1 MDMIGHRFGIIRGTA
16 QGGANVEEIRL
27 ARNVTWNWAGII
39 FSGLVSFV
47 TMPVM
52 IHRLGSFYYGI
63 WVLLN
68 TFVGYY
74 SLLDF
79 GISAGLRRFISRLN
93 GANDADVLR
102 QIVAAALH
110 LSVATAAVII
120 ATTALIAYFLPRLVT
135 LSADTAQLA
144 RLLFALIG
152 VSVAIMFPARTLA
165 ACLHGLQRFD
175 LSNLGSMVA
184 VVLRGGCIVG
194 ALYMGFGVIAV
205 ALITVAAAL
214 FCLVFYFAAVQWV
227 DRRLFARWAAFS
239 WGRMRELLVFSSFV
253 FLNMIG
259 DYFRFQL
266 DSIVIARYLSIALVT
281 PFSVAANL
289 MGHFMNVMYSISSP
303 LMVEQNRLD
312 GAQRHDE
319 SRNFFMRGTKLTATF
334 ALLGGVLLI
343 SNGKL
348 LLQVWLG
355 RDLLVA
361 YPVLVTLTVAYV
373 SDLGQGPSIN
383 LLRSRGRHRPLALW
397 TLAEGAAN
405 LALSI
410 YLSRRYGI
418 LGVALGTAV
427 PMLITKLVVQPWYV
441 LRIAEVRVTDY
452 VASITVPLFV
462 ASVCVAVSE
471 LIPAPSPNFLTL
483 CFSIAWQTGLFGLL
497 AYTFVLNADERSAV
511 KRFMRHL
518 RPVMASA

>member
-1 MDMIGHRFGIIRGTA
+1 MDMIGHRLGIIRGVA
-16 QGGANVEEIRL
+16 QNAANVEKVTL
-27 ARNVTWNWAGII
+27 ARSVTWNWAGII
-39 FSGLVSFV
+39 LSGLVSFI

-74 SLLDF
+74 GLLDF
-79 GISAGLRRFISRLN
+79 GISAGLRRFTSRLN

-110 LSVATAAVII
+110 LNIATAVVII
-120 ATTALIAYFLPRLVT
+120 AITALVAYFLPRLVT
-135 LSADTAQLA
+135 LPASSAQLA
-144 RLLFALIG
+144 QRVFLLIG
-152 VSVAIMFPARTLA
+152 LSVAIMFPARTLA

-194 ALYMGFGVIAV
+194 ALYMGFGVMAV
-205 ALITVAAAL
+205 AWITVAAAL
-214 FCLVFYFAAVQWV
+214 GCLVFYFAAVQWV
-227 DRRLFARWAAFS
+227 DRKLFARWAAFS
-239 WGRMRELLVFSSFV
+239 WGHMRELLVFSSFV

-266 DSIVIARYLSIALVT
+266 DSIVIARYLTVALVT

-289 MGHFMNVMYSISSP
+289 MGHFMNVLYAISTP
-303 LMVEQNRLD
+303 LMVEQSRLD

-319 SRNFFMRGTKLTATF
+319 SRTFFMRGTRLTATF

-343 SNGKL
+343 CNGRL

-355 RDLLVA
+355 RDLLIA

-373 SDLGQGPSIN
+373 IDLGQGPSIN
-383 LLRSRGRHRPLALW
+383 LLRSRGRHRPMAWW
-397 TLAEGAAN
+397 TLAEGIAN

-410 YLSRRYGI
+410 YLGRRYGI

-427 PMLITKLVVQPWYV
+427 PVLITKLFVQPWYV

-452 VASITVPLFV
+452 VASIAAPLFV
-462 ASVCVAVSE
+462 ASLCVAVYKVV
-471 LIPAPSPNFLTL
+471 PAHSPNFLTL
-483 CFSIAWQTGLFGLL
+483 CFGIAWQTALFGLL
-497 AYTFVLNADERSAV
+497 AYVFVLNADERSAV
-511 KRFMRHL
+511 KRFMHHL